1 MLKIY
6 KTVDEKGLFRET
18 DKIEKG
24 VWINLVNPSTGEIN
38 NLINSIGINEEFIKY
53 SLDPEERARV
63 DYENN
68 QTLIIVDIPIME
80 SQKGDYST
88 IPLGIIVIGDDYF
101 ITVCMQDVDIIKD
114 FYESR
119 IKDFYTF
126 KKTRFTLQILYRNAT
141 YYLTYLKKIN
151 KQTDKTETRLQK
163 DLRNEELIKLLALE
177 KSLVYFTTSLKS
189 NELVMERLLRGNVLK
204 LYDDDKDYLQD
215 AIIENKQAIEMVTI
229 SRDILT
235 GTTNAYASI
244 ISNNLNIVMKF
255 LAAVTI
261 VFSIPTIVSG
271 IWGMNVGG
279 ILFADNKY
287 GFFIVIGIA
296 IILSFVSYLWLKR
309 KDMWTSKKNSK

>member
-101 ITVCMQDVDIIKD
+101 ITVCMQDVDIIH
-114 FYESR
+114 
-119 IKDFYTF
+119 
-126 KKTRFTLQILYRNAT
+126 
-141 YYLTYLKKIN
+141 LK
-151 KQTDKTETRLQK
+151 RL
-163 DLRNEELIKLLALE
+163 DLHYK
-177 KSLVYFTTSLKS
+177 YFT
-189 NELVMERLLRGNVLK
+189 
-204 LYDDDKDYLQD
+204 
-215 AIIENKQAIEMVTI
+215 EMRHIT
-229 SRDILT
+229 
-235 GTTNAYASI
+235 
-244 ISNNLNIVMKF
+244 
-255 LAAVTI
+255 
-261 VFSIPTIVSG
+261 
-271 IWGMNVGG
+271 
-279 ILFADNKY
+279 
-287 GFFIVIGIA
+287 
-296 IILSFVSYLWLKR
+296 
-309 KDMWTSKKNSK
+309 

>member
-119 IKDFYTF
+119 IKDFY
-126 KKTRFTLQILYRNAT
+126 NSCD
-141 YYLTYLKKIN
+141 N
-151 KQTDKTETRLQK
+151 
-163 DLRNEELIKLLALE
+163 
-177 KSLVYFTTSLKS
+177 VSLK
-189 NELVMERLLRGNVLK
+189 NELL
-204 LYDDDKDYLQD
+204 
-215 AIIENKQAIEMVTI
+215 
-229 SRDILT
+229 S
-235 GTTNAYASI
+235 SI
-244 ISNNLNIVMKF
+244 IKKVIYTKNKGGRGYEDSFKLKIYLNI
-255 LAAVTI
+255 
-261 VFSIPTIVSG
+261 
-271 IWGMNVGG
+271 
-279 ILFADNKY
+279 
-287 GFFIVIGIA
+287 
-296 IILSFVSYLWLKR
+296 
-309 KDMWTSKKNSK
+309 